1 MKDSAS
7 MRNLFA
13 HELKETSAWKEYVW
27 QLLLCPL
34 KKRNK
39 DIVKACSN
47 SYVHQDKKR
56 VWGSLRNR

>member
-7 MRNLFA
+7 MGNLFA
-13 HELKETSAWKEYVW
+13 HEHKETSAWKEYVW

-39 DIVKACSN
+39 DIVKTPMCIKTKREFGG
-47 SYVHQDKKR
+47 SYEIGK
-56 VWGSLRNR
+56 